1 MSATRL
7 VTVLGGLSAFAT
19 VSWGKDAD
27 TPNGAGE
34 YWSEVEDLQ
43 WVRRDGKPGASF
55 SEQLFE
61 KAMSYGNDYE
71 GCNIIEQV
79 EGTLGYEQAQQ
90 EEMAHAA
97 ASYQRGW
104 LAEGYLIH
112 DRSYFW

>member
-7 VTVLGGLSAFAT
+7 VTVLGGLPAFAT
-19 VSWGKDAD
+19 VSWGKDTD
-27 TPNGAGE
+27 TPNGDGE
-34 YWSEVEDLQ
+34 YWSEVDDLQ

-55 SEQLFE
+55 SEQMFE
-61 KAMSYGNDYE
+61 KAMSYGNYRGYD
-71 GCNIIEQV
+71 IIEQV
-79 EGTLGYEQAQQ
+79 EETLSYEQTQQ
-90 EEMAHAA
+90 EEMEHAA

>member
-7 VTVLGGLSAFAT
+7 VTILGGLPAFAT

-43 WVRRDGKPGASF
+43 WVRKDGTPGKSLP
-55 SEQLFE
+55 EHLFN
-61 KAMSYGNDYE
+61 KALNYGNDYQ
-71 GCNIIEQV
+71 GCDIIEQV
-79 EGTLGYEQAQQ
+79 EGAMNHERSQQ
-90 EEMAHAA
+90 EEMVHAA

-104 LAEGYLIH
+104 LAERYLIH